1 MVRETALRR
10 LSGILACVLVAAC
23 TAASATGEDMCAALA
38 IPPTL
43 GLACAPAPDLA
54 PGAVVIAPAAG
65 TFKALSRMTVRPL
78 ERTGQDE
85 LAWTDPAE
93 WLRRQMTLNTSGYA
107 GLMAGLADSPDSP
120 FAGEEARTALQGL
133 SDALG
138 EVGRLP
144 LSACEAPA
152 ETRAGRWEMRCSFTP
167 GGVGMLVH
175 LRLVAEGER
184 RWAITM
190 RAANEQRL
198 RHFEAI
204 ANGFTPTT

>member
-1 MVRETALRR
+1 MVREAALRR
-10 LSGILACVLVAAC
+10 LIRTLACAVVAGC
-23 TAASATGEDMCAALA
+23 AAAPATGEDLCVTLA
-38 IPPTL
+38 VPPAL
-43 GLACAPAPDLA
+43 GLACEPAPDLA
-54 PGAVVIAPAAG
+54 PGAVVIAPSSG

-78 ERTGQDE
+78 ERGGQDE

-120 FAGEEARTALQGL
+120 FAGDEARTALQGL
-133 SDALG
+133 SNALG
-138 EVGRLP
+138 ELGRLP

-152 ETRAGRWEMRCSFTP
+152 ESQAGRWEMRCSFTP
-167 GGVGMLVH
+167 GGVGMLVD
-175 LRLVAEGER
+175 LRLVAQGER

-204 ANGFTPTT
+204 ANSFGPT